1 MSASA
6 LSTFG
11 IQVQRG
17 DGASPE
23 VFTAIAELLDV
34 TGPGLDSLM
43 LDATSHDST
52 NNARDKIAA
61 KIVDAGQVV
70 MNLHFLPGSAGHKAL
85 ITDMYAFTRK
95 NWKLSFPDSPATVWP
110 FVAMVQHIEMSA
122 PFEDKLT
129 FDVTLEISG
138 KPTFPA

>member
-11 IQVQRG
+11 IAVKRG

-43 LDATSHDST
+43 LDATSHDSA

-61 KIVDAGQVV
+61 KIVDAGQVS
-70 MNLHFLPGSAGHKAL
+70 MNLHFLPASTGHKAL
-85 ITDMYAFTRK
+85 ITDMYAFTRR
-95 NWKLSFPDSPATVWP
+95 NFKLTFPDSPATEWP
-110 FVAMVQHIEMSA
+110 FTALIQHIEPAA
-122 PFEDKLT
+122 PFGDKLT
-129 FDVTLEISG
+129 FDVVLEISG
-138 KPTFPA
+138 KPTFP